1 MAIVLALNQISALI
15 GNFFGNALKKGY
27 VYFGCL
33 SSFVRS
39 VTKIYWRNFV
49 GYLGISTKLIM
60 HELKTGFNA
69 DKFATFWML
78 PESFYRLFAGAS
90 MPSTAIF
97 LRARAETKNL
107 LCEQRAV

>member
-1 MAIVLALNQISALI
+1 MGACLPLCEVSQKSI
-15 GNFFGNALKKGY
+15 G
-27 VYFGCL
+27 
-33 SSFVRS
+33 
-39 VTKIYWRNFV
+39 
-49 GYLGISTKLIM
+49 GIWSDILEFLQKVLIM

-107 LCEQRAV
+107 PCEQRAV

>member
-1 MAIVLALNQISALI
+1 MGA
-15 GNFFGNALKKGY
+15 
-27 VYFGCL
+27 CL
-33 SSFVRS
+33 PLCEVSQKS
-39 VTKIYWRNFV
+39 T
-49 GYLGISTKLIM
+49 GGISSDILEFLQKVLIM

-107 LCEQRAV
+107 LCEQQAV